1 MKILKTLVLAAVC
14 SCFLGMPSFA
24 DEFGTRE
31 EAAALLERAVAIVR
45 VDKNR
50 ALDLFTRLEGG
61 LAKKDLYVFCA
72 APDGTMIAHPSI
84 IGLNVLNND
93 LMDIQGTQLGK
104 AMFDAARG
112 GASGEVTYR
121 YQRPTTGSD
130 KEFTKTSLV
139 ARVSGIL
146 CGVGY
151 YSPE

>member
-1 MKILKTLVLAAVC
+1 MERMLFALKA
-14 SCFLGMPSFA
+14 
-24 DEFGTRE
+24 
-31 EAAALLERAVAIVR
+31 
-45 VDKNR
+45 
-50 ALDLFTRLEGG
+50 
-61 LAKKDLYVFCA
+61 
-72 APDGTMIAHPSI
+72 SI
-84 IGLNVLNND
+84 IEANSYLTQEESLKYIITYAMYTPINMEPEEGVRKKKEFTQNVLNND

-151 YSPE
+151 YNPE